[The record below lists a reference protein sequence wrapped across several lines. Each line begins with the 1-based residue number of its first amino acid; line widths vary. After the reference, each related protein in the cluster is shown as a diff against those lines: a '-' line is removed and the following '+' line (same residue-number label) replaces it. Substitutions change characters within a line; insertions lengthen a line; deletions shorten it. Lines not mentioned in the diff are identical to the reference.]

1 MNIAR
6 PWHGIALTLG
16 LALPLLLAGCGGD
29 DASQPV
35 VYQQPSYGYLTKL
48 RLNVAQI
55 GIDDNWVPTVRP
67 GQPQHVESLSP
78 VAPVAALRQM
88 AQDRLLTGGSSGSA
102 HFVIEDASI
111 VQGASD
117 RLDGSFAV
125 RLDIDTSDGRRA
137 GFAEA
142 RVVRSMTLGGATDGG
157 RATAYALV
165 KQMMDDMNVE
175 FEYQVRHS
183 LGEYLQSTDPIAAPT
198 PVQSQDLGSPGS
210 PPPPLSATPAATPD
224 PGGVTAPT
232 SLAPSQPMS
241 PPPSDLQPPAAAVP
255 YPSTSGP
262 TPLAP

>member
-1 MNIAR
+1 MTTAR
-6 PWHGIALTLG
+6 PWHGIAVALG
-16 LALPLLLAGCGGD
+16 LALPLLLAGCGD
-29 DASQPV
+29 NADTSQPV
-35 VYQQPSYGYLTKL
+35 VYQQPDYGYLTKL
-48 RLNVAQI
+48 RLNVAQV

-102 HFVIEDASI
+102 RFVIEDASI
-111 VQGASD
+111 LQGASD

-125 RLDIDTSDGRRA
+125 RLDIATSDGRRA

-142 RVVRSMTLGGATDGG
+142 RVVRSMTLGGAADGG

-210 PPPPLSATPAATPD
+210 PPPLSATPATTPD

-255 YPSTSGP
+255 YPSTPGQM
-262 TPLAP
+262 PLAP